1 MVSSQKTLS
10 VTKAAALCTVP
21 RKRIFAE
28 ADLSPQD
35 AKVGKTD
42 PKEDLFNKPAL
53 LDKMMADQELAEEIM
68 NTFYKDVQHR
78 VAVIKKA
85 LGNKDASKVSYQANT
100 IKSASSN
107 FGATDLQ
114 AVAYQ
119 IEVAGDSGDLC
130 KAGSLVHKI
139 NEYLEILKK
148 HWHSQDLNKPISF
161 YDNFNSRR

>member
-1 MVSSQKTLS
+1 MGSSQKVLS
-10 VTKAAALCTVP
+10 VTKAAALHEVP
-21 RKRIFAE
+21 RKRIVAE
-28 ADLSPQD
+28 AEIPPKDT
-35 AKVGKTD
+35 KVSKTD
-42 PKEDLFNKPAL
+42 PNEDLFDKPAL

-68 NTFYKDVQHR
+68 NTFYHDVQHR

-85 LGNKDASKVSYQANT
+85 LGNEDASTVSDQANT
-100 IKSASSN
+100 IKSASNN

-161 YDNFNSRR
+161 YDNFESRR

>member
-10 VTKAAALCTVP
+10 VTKTAALREVP
-21 RKRIFAE
+21 QRRIVAE
-28 ADLSPQD
+28 TDLSPKD
-35 AKVGKTD
+35 AKAGKTD
-42 PKEDLFNKPAL
+42 SKEDLFDKPAL

-68 NTFYKDVQHR
+68 NTFYQDVQHR

-85 LGNKDASKVSYQANT
+85 LGNKDASTVSDQANT
-100 IKSASSN
+100 IKNVSNN

-119 IEVAGDSGDLC
+119 IEVAGGSGDLC

-148 HWHSQDLNKPISF
+148 HWRSQDFNKPISF

>member
-1 MVSSQKTLS
+1 MGSSQKTLS
-10 VTKAAALCTVP
+10 VTKAAALREVP
-21 RKRIFAE
+21 RKRIVAE

-35 AKVGKTD
+35 AKAGKTD
-42 PKEDLFNKPAL
+42 PKEALFDKPAL

-68 NTFYKDVQHR
+68 NTFYQDVQHR

-85 LGNKDASKVSYQANT
+85 LGNKDASTVSDQANT
-100 IKSASSN
+100 IKSASNN

-119 IEVAGDSGDLC
+119 IEVASDSGDLC

-139 NEYLEILKK
+139 TEYFEILKK
-148 HWHSQDLNKPISF
+148 HWHSRDLNKSISF
-161 YDNFNSRR
+161 YDNFESRR

>member
-1 MVSSQKTLS
+1 MGSSQKVLS
-10 VTKAAALCTVP
+10 AVKAAALHGVP
-21 RKRIFAE
+21 RKKFFAE
-28 ADLSPQD
+28 ADLSPKNTK
-35 AKVGKTD
+35 AGETD
-42 PKEDLFNKPAL
+42 PKENLFDKPAL

-68 NTFYKDVQHR
+68 NTFYQDVQHR

-85 LGNKDASKVSYQANT
+85 LDNKDASNVSYQANT
-100 IKSASSN
+100 IKSASN
-107 FGATDLQ
+107 IFGATDLQ

-119 IEVAGDSGDLC
+119 IEIAGDSGDLC

-148 HWHSQDLNKPISF
+148 HWNSQDLNKPISF